1 MSGKSQGFLLPSE
14 IRDVPG
20 TEGWESMYPY
30 FTRFRPED
38 DKVFWF
44 YNAMHFPE
52 PMPAFDVLTAEV
64 PYQALGAF
72 TTRVFSFPTTLGIDH
87 RIVNGRI
94 YITAYP
100 VTDPKEIQRRLA
112 LFQER
117 AGHYF
122 QNWNKLYEEWKGRML
137 ALIKEVEDIKVPSL
151 PEFDDIEVVTSA
163 RGIGQNHYIREQYHR
178 CIEAF
183 SKMWHHH
190 FEFLMLGYG
199 AYLVFFEFCKK
210 AFPEISDQTV
220 ARMVAGIDVFM
231 FRPDEEL
238 KKLARL
244 AVELKLDGK
253 FGDGSKPADTLAA
266 LGQMGEPGKRWLD
279 ALEKT
284 RDPWFLMST
293 GDGFYHHH
301 RSWNDDLSVP
311 FSAIARYIDMLKA
324 GQSIERPTERLKAER
339 ERIIA
344 EYRGLLSSD
353 EERGAFD
360 QMLGLCHLVFP
371 FVEDHKF
378 YCEHW
383 FTTLWFNKLREFGAL
398 LARFGVVA
406 DAEDF
411 FHLHHTEADLALQE
425 VSLAWASGGGPCRPR
440 LLEADPQGAQ
450 THLGK
455 AEGLVAAARARPH
468 SRRHRRSCAADAVGD
483 HFRDDRGLGAQAR
496 RGERTRVARLRG
508 FARRGGGRRAGAE
521 ERQRHRPDA
530 GRRDPYLPGHQPEL
544 GPGVRQDQG
553 DGLRHWRHDVACGHR
568 RTRIRH
574 AGGGRNRGR
583 DEAHQDRAARS
594 RRRQHRR
601 RHHSRL
607 RRHGMTGS
615 ALSLAF
621 TDIGIG
627 DRPDG
632 RGQGREPRRTD
643 QGRDPRAAG
652 FRRHDCGLRSL
663 HC

>member
-52 PMPAFDVLTAEV
+52 PMPAFDVLTAEI

-100 VTDPKEIQRRLA
+100 VTEPKEIQRRLSI
-112 LFQER
+112 FQER

-137 ALIKEVEDIKVPSL
+137 ALIKEVEDITVPSL
-151 PEFDDIEVVTSA
+151 PEFDDIEVVTKA
-163 RGIGQNHYIREQYHR
+163 RGIAQNHYIRENYHR
-178 CIEAF
+178 CVEAF

-231 FRPDEEL
+231 FRPDGEL
-238 KKLARL
+238 KKLAQL
-244 AVELKLDGK
+244 AVDLKVDGK
-253 FGDGSKPADTLAA
+253 FGDGSNPADTLAA
-266 LGQMGEPGKRWLD
+266 LGQMGERGKAWLE

-284 RDPWFLMST
+284 RHPWFLMST

-311 FSAIARYIDMLKA
+311 FSAIARYTDLINK

-344 EYRGLLSSD
+344 EYRALLTSD

-383 FTTLWFNKLREFGAL
+383 FTTIWFNKLREFGAL
-398 LARFGVVA
+398 LARWGVIA

-425 VSLAWASGGGPCRPR
+425 VSLAWASGGVPAGRGYWKPILKERKRIWEKLKDWSPPPALGPIPDDI
-440 LLEADPQGAQ
+440 ADPALQMLWGITSETISAWARKPDAADE
-450 THLGK
+450 HELHGFAASPGV
-455 AEGLVAAARARPH
+455 AEG
-468 SRRHRRSCAADAVGD
+468 
-483 HFRDDRGLGAQAR
+483 
-496 RGERTRVARLRG
+496 VARVLK
-508 FARRGGGRRAGAE
+508 
-521 ERQRHRPDA
+521 
-530 GRRDPYLPGHQPEL
+530 
-544 GPGVRQDQG
+544 
-553 DGLRHWRHDVACGHR
+553 
-568 RTRIRH
+568 
-574 AGGGRNRGR
+574 
-583 DEAHQDRAARS
+583 
-594 RRRQHRR
+594 
-601 RHHSRL
+601 
-607 RRHGMTGS
+607 S
-615 ALSLAF
+615 AN
-621 TDIGIG
+621 DIGLMQEGEILVCPVTNPSWGPVFGKIRATVSDIG
-627 DRPDG
+627 GTMSHAAIVAREYGMPAVVGTGGATKRIKTGQRVRVDG
-632 RGQGREPRRTD
+632 NTGVVTILG
-643 QGRDPRAAG
+643 
-652 FRRHDCGLRSL
+652 
-663 HC
+663 

>member
-122 QNWNKLYEEWKGRML
+122 QNWNRLYEEWKGRML

-244 AVELKLDGK
+244 AVDLKVDGK

-266 LGQMGEPGKRWLD
+266 LGQLGKPGKAWLD

-311 FSAIARYIDMLKA
+311 FSAIARYIDMLMT

-339 ERIIA
+339 ERITA

-425 VSLAWASGGGPCRPR
+425 VSLAWASGGAPAGRGYWKPILKERKRIWEKLKDWSPPPALGPIP
-440 LLEADPQGAQ
+440 EDIADPALQMLWGITSETIAAWARKPDAANE
-450 THLGK
+450 HELHGFAASPGV
-455 AEGLVAAARARPH
+455 AEG
-468 SRRHRRSCAADAVGD
+468 
-483 HFRDDRGLGAQAR
+483 
-496 RGERTRVARLRG
+496 VARVLK
-508 FARRGGGRRAGAE
+508 
-521 ERQRHRPDA
+521 
-530 GRRDPYLPGHQPEL
+530 
-544 GPGVRQDQG
+544 
-553 DGLRHWRHDVACGHR
+553 
-568 RTRIRH
+568 
-574 AGGGRNRGR
+574 
-583 DEAHQDRAARS
+583 
-594 RRRQHRR
+594 
-601 RHHSRL
+601 
-607 RRHGMTGS
+607 S
-615 ALSLAF
+615 AN
-621 TDIGIG
+621 DIGLMQDGEILVCPVTNPSWGPVFGKIKATVSDIG
-627 DRPDG
+627 GTMSHAAIVAREYGMPAVVGTGGATKRIKTGQRVRVDG
-632 RGQGREPRRTD
+632 NTGVVTI
-643 QGRDPRAAG
+643 
-652 FRRHDCGLRSL
+652 L
-663 HC
+663 H